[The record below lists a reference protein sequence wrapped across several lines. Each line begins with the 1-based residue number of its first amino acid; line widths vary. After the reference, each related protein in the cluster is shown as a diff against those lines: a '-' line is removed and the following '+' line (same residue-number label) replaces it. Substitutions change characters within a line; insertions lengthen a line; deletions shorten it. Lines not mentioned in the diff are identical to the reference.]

1 MVKKAVIATVLFV
14 GLVCIWVSGCE
25 TQEQKLIKQLQD
37 QNQNIVVRINAAEAL
52 GKIGSEEAV
61 PALIQ
66 ALQNEDEP
74 VRGRAAEALGQMGEG
89 AKDAVPALL
98 QVALQ
103 DEIHFEAI
111 GALGDIGSA
120 DAVTALIKILQDKK
134 GGSSIL
140 AAETLGRIGTP
151 EAIKAA
157 VAVMIQTYEDP
168 EASASDAS
176 DAEQILIRIGTPEAL
191 IPFYYK
197 KLQDED
203 PDVRGYAAEALG
215 QMGEGAKDAVP
226 ALTQALQDEDPEVIY
241 SAIEAL
247 ESIGTPE
254 ALKASRSFSYSLKLK
269 KVEEYLSRQ

>member
-37 QNQNIVVRINAAEAL
+37 QNQNIV
-52 GKIGSEEAV
+52 
-61 PALIQ
+61 
-66 ALQNEDEP
+66 

-157 VAVMIQTYEDP
+157 VSVMIQTYEDP

-215 QMGEGAKDAVP
+215 QMGAGAKDAVP

-254 ALKASRSFSYSLKLK
+254 ALKASRSFSESLKLK